1 MIMFQPRRIRILL
14 RQLRPD
20 LAEAEARRQLTQYP
34 ESSQLQALLGL
45 SLIRQNKSAESRP
58 AAERA
63 VALDAQNDF
72 AFYVLGLACL
82 QGGQLT
88 KAALHIATALQLQP
102 GVPDYHFVW
111 GCVAFAEGNT
121 EAALTAADQGLHLNP
136 QHVQCLNLRA
146 RALSRRG
153 SGANWQLEYQ
163 QALREAPTFAPTHVN
178 LGFSHLE
185 QDQFQQAEAHFLQAL
200 ALDPTSQEARA
211 GVVSTAVSRAG
222 LAPQPKAPKPW
233 FIEDKRAGFFLIAP
247 FVLMFLVVAYTALA
261 DVTAAV
267 LRQYA
272 LPVLAGAV
280 LLFFLPVLLIVS
292 FKTLNLGWQLLRPS
306 TRHVLTPQ
314 LRQLLTVEA
323 GAILAFYLTLAA
335 LLLPNTAGGAGL
347 LLALSM
353 AAVAVGQQILSTVQ
367 GRRISYFYGAGLLVL
382 AVMLGALQPEYGFSW
397 RAIRLYFNLGTWVY
411 LLAFSYLD

>member
-1 MIMFQPRRIRILL
+1 MNTLQPRRIQVLL

-20 LAEAEARRQLTQYP
+20 LAEAEARRQLARFP

-45 SLIRQNKSAESRP
+45 SLIRQNKPAESRP

-72 AFYVLGLACL
+72 AFYVLSLACL
-82 QGGQLT
+82 QGGQLQE
-88 KAALHIATALQLQP
+88 AALHIATALQLQP
-102 GVPDYHFVW
+102 VVPDYHFLQ
-111 GCVAFAEGNT
+111 GSVAFAEGHT
-121 EAALTAADQGLHLNP
+121 QAALTAADQGLCLHP

-146 RALSRRG
+146 RALSRLG
-153 SGANWQLEYQ
+153 GGADWQPEYQ

-185 QDQFQQAEAHFLQAL
+185 HAQFQQAEAHFLQAL

-222 LAPQPKAPKPW
+222 LALPPKAPRPW
-233 FIEDKRAGFFLIAP
+233 FVEDKRAGFFLLFP
-247 FVLMFLVVAYTALA
+247 FVLMFLVVFYAALE
-261 DVTAAV
+261 DVEAAT

-280 LLFFLPVLLIVS
+280 LLFFLPALLIVS
-292 FKTLNLGWQLLRPS
+292 FKTLHLSWQLLRPA
-306 TRHVLTPQ
+306 TRHVLPPPHG
-314 LRQLLTVEA
+314 RLLAVEA

-335 LLLPNTAGGAGL
+335 LLLPGTAGVAGL
-347 LLALSM
+347 LLVLSL
-353 AAVAVGQQILSTVQ
+353 AAVALGQQTLSTVQ
-367 GRRISYFYGAGLLVL
+367 GRRAGYLCAGGLLVL
-382 AVMLGALQPEYGFSW
+382 AVVLGALQPAYGLSW
-397 RAIRLYFNLGTWVY
+397 RAVLLYFNLGTWLY